1 MEELMYRNNTF
12 WSDNWEQQYR
22 QELSRDVK
30 DAMVLK
36 ALSIIVQ
43 ELQIIKQTLGIGE
56 DE

>member
-1 MEELMYRNNTF
+1 MYPNGNF

-36 ALSIIVQ
+36 ALSSII
-43 ELQIIKQTLGIGE
+43 LDLNTIKKQLKIGE
-56 DE
+56 EE

>member
-30 DAMVLK
+30 DAMILK

>member
-1 MEELMYRNNTF
+1 MYRNNTF

-30 DAMVLK
+30 DAMILK
-36 ALSIIVQ
+36 AISIIVQ